1 MVKQAIKATD
11 QSNEEGRSFADRLL
25 DNLSKV
31 VTLVL
36 FSTLLYGAHLIFEQ
50 VDQPITKITI
60 GGDFKHLDHRELA
73 GLVNGEI
80 GGGFL
85 TVDLATLQKALRQ
98 HPWVSQVSVQR
109 QWPSHLQM
117 SVVEEVPIARWGE
130 DAFLNRLGDRL
141 SIADN
146 SDLANLPLLTAQFG
160 SSSEVMRQYQRLAE
174 LLLPTGLKLSELKLD
189 SLGAWQAQTSKGIQ
203 LVIGRDQVGEKI
215 RRLVL
220 VWGSGL
226 HLQSDNIETIDLR
239 YPNGLAVAWRNKA
252 TVGAVNNDGAGKDS
266 IIRG

>member
-1 MVKQAIKATD
+1 MVYKNT
-11 QSNEEGRSFADRLL
+11 NRPHGERENFADKLL
-25 DNLSKV
+25 ENLSKV

-36 FSTLLYGAHLIFEQ
+36 FSTLLYATYLLFKQ

-60 GGDFKHLDHRELA
+60 EGEFKHLDHNELA
-73 GLVNGEI
+73 DLVNGEI

-85 TVDLATLQKALRQ
+85 TVDLARLQNALRQ
-98 HPWVSQVSVQR
+98 HPWVNQVSIQR
-109 QWPSHLQM
+109 QWPSYLKIG
-117 SVVEEVPIARWGE
+117 VLEEVPIARWGE
-130 DAFLNRLGDRL
+130 DAFLNRLGAKL
-141 SIADN
+141 IIADN
-146 SDLANLPLLTAQFG
+146 SDLANLPLLTAEFG

-189 SLGAWQAQTSKGIQ
+189 RLGAWQAQTSKGIQ

-220 VWGSGL
+220 VWESVL
-226 HLQSDNIETIDLR
+226 HFQSDNIEIIDLR
-239 YPNGLAVAWRNKA
+239 YPNGLAVAWRNK
-252 TVGAVNNDGAGKDS
+252 TMMGAVNNDRADKDS